1 MLPGA
6 VTIIISVLP
15 EAVTIIISVLPE
27 AVTIIISVLT
37 EAVANGDISHWM
49 DLAPKMKKGRCGRD
63 NTWS

>member
-15 EAVTIIISVLPE
+15 EAVSIIISVLLEAVSIIISVLPE
-27 AVTIIISVLT
+27 AVT
-37 EAVANGDISHWM
+37 NGDISHWM